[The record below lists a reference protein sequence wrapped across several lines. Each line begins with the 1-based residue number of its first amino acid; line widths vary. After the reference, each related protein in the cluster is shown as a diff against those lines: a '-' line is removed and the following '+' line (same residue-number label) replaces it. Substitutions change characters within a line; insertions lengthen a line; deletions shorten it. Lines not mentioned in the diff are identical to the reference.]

1 MGPRLHDKRERG
13 KETNMAAYVIM
24 THFTEQGAR
33 TVKDSPKRG
42 KAAIALG
49 KKMGVKVKEIFWT
62 LGPYDTIMIAEAA
75 NDETATAFALSVCA
89 RGNVK
94 TLTMRAYRANE
105 VAKILR
111 KMS

>member
-1 MGPRLHDKRERG
+1 MLVCKERQERG
-13 KETNMAAYVIM
+13 KETDMAAYIIM

-42 KAAIALG
+42 RAAIALG

-75 NDETATAFALSVCA
+75 KDEIATAFALSVCA

-105 VAKILR
+105 VGRILR